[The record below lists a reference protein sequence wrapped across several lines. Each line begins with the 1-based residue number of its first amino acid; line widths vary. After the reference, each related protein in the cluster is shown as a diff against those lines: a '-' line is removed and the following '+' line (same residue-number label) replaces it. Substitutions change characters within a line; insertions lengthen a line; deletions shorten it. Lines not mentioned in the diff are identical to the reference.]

1 MSKNISNFYPIL
13 FKQIKKSFYILS
25 VSKQRLFTGIIEGIG
40 KILKIETSTKNRSA
54 VKMTVD
60 LGNHTSGL
68 KIGQSVA
75 INGVCLTVT
84 GISKSKCNF
93 EMIEE
98 TTKKT
103 DLGNLKVG
111 GIVNIERSL
120 KVGDRMEGHFV
131 LGHVDGV
138 GTIKKIE
145 KKPKEVKIWFEIP
158 KHLSRFVV
166 QKGSIA
172 IDGISLTVVDV
183 KKNIASVCLIPHTI
197 QVTNFQTR
205 KIGDK
210 INIET
215 DILGKYLLK
224 QE

>member
-1 MSKNISNFYPIL
+1 M
-13 FKQIKKSFYILS
+13 
-25 VSKQRLFTGIIEGIG
+25 FTGIIEGIG
-40 KILKIETSTKNRSA
+40 KVIKIEKKTSNRSA
-54 VKMTVD
+54 VKMIVD
-60 LGNHTSGL
+60 LGKHARGL

-75 INGVCLTVT
+75 LNGVCLTVT
-84 GISKSKCNF
+84 GISNSKCNF

-103 DLGNLKVG
+103 DLGNLKEG
-111 GIVNIERSL
+111 GIINIERSL

-138 GTIKKIE
+138 GVIKKIE
-145 KKPKEVKIWFEIP
+145 TKPKEIKIWFEIP
-158 KHLSRFVV
+158 KNLTKFVV

-183 KKNIASVCLIPHTI
+183 QKNLASVCLIPHTVD
-197 QVTNFQTR
+197 VTNFHTR

-210 INIET
+210 VNIET
-215 DILGKYLLK
+215 DILGKYILK
-224 QE
+224 